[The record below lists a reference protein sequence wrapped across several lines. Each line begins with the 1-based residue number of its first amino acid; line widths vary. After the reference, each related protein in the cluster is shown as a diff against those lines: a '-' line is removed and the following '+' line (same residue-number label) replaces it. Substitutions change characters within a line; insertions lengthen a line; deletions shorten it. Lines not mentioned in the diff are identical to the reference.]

1 MKRAGVIGHPLNASL
16 SPTIFQAAFD
26 ATSVEASYEAWAT
39 TPEQLEGRVN
49 ALRGDEMLGAN
60 VTIPHKE
67 AVLPLLD
74 RLDEQAERVG
84 AVNTIAHKNGELIG
98 YNTDVAG
105 FDRAMREDG
114 GFDPKGKRVAILGAG
129 GAARAVA
136 LDLVEAGVSYVL
148 LAGRT
153 PKRLEGI
160 VRGLRPLTKAG
171 TTAGWCS
178 WGDGVFLTYIPGA
191 DMVVNCTPVGTR
203 GGESEGKSAIAAEL
217 LPADG
222 LVFDLVYDPVETPLL
237 KAAKE
242 RGAKTLSG
250 LAMLVYQAAE
260 SFRIWTGKNVPAD
273 QLLEAGRK
281 ALAAER

>member
-1 MKRAGVIGHPLNASL
+1 
-16 SPTIFQAAFD
+16 
-26 ATSVEASYEAWAT
+26 
-39 TPEQLEGRVN
+39 
-49 ALRGDEMLGAN
+49 
-60 VTIPHKE
+60 
-67 AVLPLLD
+67 
-74 RLDEQAERVG
+74 
-84 AVNTIAHKNGELIG
+84 
-98 YNTDVAG
+98 
-105 FDRAMREDG
+105 
-114 GFDPKGKRVAILGAG
+114 
-129 GAARAVA
+129 
-136 LDLVEAGVSYVL
+136 
-148 LAGRT
+148 
-153 PKRLEGI
+153 
-160 VRGLRPLTKAG
+160 
-171 TTAGWCS
+171 
-178 WGDGVFLTYIPGA
+178 
-191 DMVVNCTPVGTR
+191 MVVNCTPVGTR